1 MFKKK
6 KTGNQSAIFLLQSI
20 PILAI
25 SPKFPLFLISN
36 SLLLNMK
43 ALVLESYNNL
53 VYKDMPEP
61 EYKPNEVLV
70 RVKACGICGS
80 DIHGFDG
87 SSGRR
92 NPPLIMGHEASG
104 VIVEVGSSVKNYK
117 VGDRVTFDSTVY
129 DLDDWYTL
137 KGKYNLSDSRMVLGV
152 SPKEYKRHGAF
163 AEYVVVPE
171 HILYHLPDSV
181 TFEQAAMVESVA
193 VAAHAIDLTPIN
205 LRDTALVVGT
215 GMIGL
220 FLVQLLKLSNAG
232 TIIAIDIDDQKL
244 ALAKKFGA
252 DHTFNSASDSNIHE
266 AILAL
271 THNRGADVAFE
282 AVGVSATIKM
292 AIENVRKAATVT
304 LVGNISPK
312 VEIPLQAVVTREVR
326 LQGSCAIAG
335 EYGIVL
341 ELIEKGLVDVDSLLS
356 ATAPLEDGASW
367 FKRLYD
373 KEPGLNKVILQ
384 P

>member
-1 MFKKK
+1 
-6 KTGNQSAIFLLQSI
+6 
-20 PILAI
+20 
-25 SPKFPLFLISN
+25 
-36 SLLLNMK
+36 MK

-104 VIVEVGSSVKNYK
+104 VIVEAGSAVKNYK

-252 DHTFNSASDSNIHE
+252 DHTFNSATDSNIHE
-266 AILAL
+266 SILAL

-356 ATAPLEDGASW
+356 ATAPLQDGADW
-367 FKRLYD
+367 FRRLYA

>member
-1 MFKKK
+1 
-6 KTGNQSAIFLLQSI
+6 
-20 PILAI
+20 
-25 SPKFPLFLISN
+25 
-36 SLLLNMK
+36 MK

-104 VIVEVGSSVKNYK
+104 VIVEVGSAVKNYK

-181 TFEQAAMVESVA
+181 SFEQAAMVESVA

-252 DHTFNSASDSNIHE
+252 DHTFNSATDTNIHE

-373 KEPGLNKVILQ
+373 REPGLNKVILQ

>member
-1 MFKKK
+1 M
-6 KTGNQSAIFLLQSI
+6 ALLR
-20 PILAI
+20 
-25 SPKFPLFLISN
+25 N
-36 SLLLNMK
+36 MSL
-43 ALVLESYNNL
+43 Y
-53 VYKDMPEP
+53 
-61 EYKPNEVLV
+61 
-70 RVKACGICGS
+70 
-80 DIHGFDG
+80 
-87 SSGRR
+87 
-92 NPPLIMGHEASG
+92 
-104 VIVEVGSSVKNYK
+104 
-117 VGDRVTFDSTVY
+117 
-129 DLDDWYTL
+129 
-137 KGKYNLSDSRMVLGV
+137 
-152 SPKEYKRHGAF
+152 
-163 AEYVVVPE
+163 PE

-252 DHTFNSASDSNIHE
+252 DHTFNSATDTNIHE
-266 AILAL
+266 SILAL

-341 ELIEKGLVDVDSLLS
+341 N
-356 ATAPLEDGASW
+356 
-367 FKRLYD
+367 Y
-373 KEPGLNKVILQ
+373 
-384 P
+384 

>member
-1 MFKKK
+1 
-6 KTGNQSAIFLLQSI
+6 
-20 PILAI
+20 
-25 SPKFPLFLISN
+25 
-36 SLLLNMK
+36 MK

-104 VIVEVGSSVKNYK
+104 VIVEVGSAVKNYK

-244 ALAKKFGA
+244 ALAKQFGA
-252 DHTFNSASDSNIHE
+252 DHTFNSATDSTIHE
-266 AILAL
+266 SILAL

-335 EYGIVL
+335 EYAIVL

-356 ATAPLEDGASW
+356 ACAPLEDGASW
-367 FKRLYD
+367 FKRLYE

>member
-1 MFKKK
+1 
-6 KTGNQSAIFLLQSI
+6 
-20 PILAI
+20 
-25 SPKFPLFLISN
+25 
-36 SLLLNMK
+36 MK

-152 SPKEYKRHGAF
+152 SPKEYKRHGAL

-220 FLVQLLKLSNAG
+220 FLVQLLKLCNAG

-252 DHTFNSASDSNIHE
+252 DHSFNSATDSNIHE

-282 AVGVSATIKM
+282 AVGVSETIKM

-356 ATAPLEDGASW
+356 ATAPLQDGADW
-367 FKRLYD
+367 FRRLYA

>member
-1 MFKKK
+1 
-6 KTGNQSAIFLLQSI
+6 
-20 PILAI
+20 
-25 SPKFPLFLISN
+25 
-36 SLLLNMK
+36 MK

-104 VIVEVGSSVKNYK
+104 VIVEVGASVKNYK

-252 DHTFNSASDSNIHE
+252 DHTFNSATDSNIHE

-356 ATAPLEDGASW
+356 ATAPLEDGADW
-367 FKRLYD
+367 FRRLYA

>member
-1 MFKKK
+1 
-6 KTGNQSAIFLLQSI
+6 
-20 PILAI
+20 
-25 SPKFPLFLISN
+25 
-36 SLLLNMK
+36 MK

-117 VGDRVTFDSTVY
+117 VGDRVTLDSTVY

-244 ALAKKFGA
+244 TLAKKFGA
-252 DHTFNSASDSNIHE
+252 DHTFNSATDSNIHE
-266 AILAL
+266 SILAL

-282 AVGVSATIKM
+282 AVGVSETIKM

-356 ATAPLEDGASW
+356 ATAPLEDGADW
-367 FKRLYD
+367 FRRLYT

>member
-1 MFKKK
+1 
-6 KTGNQSAIFLLQSI
+6 
-20 PILAI
+20 
-25 SPKFPLFLISN
+25 
-36 SLLLNMK
+36 MK

-53 VYKDMPEP
+53 VYKDMPNP
-61 EYKPNEVLV
+61 EYRPNEVLV
-70 RVKACGICGS
+70 QVKACGICGS

-104 VIVEVGSSVKNYK
+104 VIVEAGAAIKNYK

-181 TFEQAAMVESVA
+181 TYEQAAMVESVA

-252 DHTFNSASDSNIHE
+252 DYTFNSAIDSNIHE
-266 AILAL
+266 SILAL

-341 ELIEKGLVDVDSLLS
+341 EMIEKGLVDVDSLLS
-356 ATAPLEDGASW
+356 ATAPLENGAEW
-367 FKRLYD
+367 FKRLYA